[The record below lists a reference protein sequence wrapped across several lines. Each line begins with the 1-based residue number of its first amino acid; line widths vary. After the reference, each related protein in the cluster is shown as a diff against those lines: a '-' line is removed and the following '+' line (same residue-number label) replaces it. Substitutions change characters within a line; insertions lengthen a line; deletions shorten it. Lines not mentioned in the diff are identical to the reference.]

1 MKKLRTLN
9 TTVQV
14 LEMIFMLNE
23 VIQANQIFFMNFWY
37 ILTLRC
43 KFCRCINRTYQMFAH
58 RSCVIPFTK
67 ITMFPY
73 PEQVQDI
80 ERYDASAG
88 DHLDAKLTNSSNSNG
103 FHEILDN

>member
-1 MKKLRTLN
+1 MRTFLN
-9 TTVQV
+9 IS
-14 LEMIFMLNE
+14 LLD
-23 VIQANQIFFMNFWY
+23 
-37 ILTLRC
+37 
-43 KFCRCINRTYQMFAH
+43 INRTYQMFAH

-88 DHLDAKLTNSSNSNG
+88 DHLDAK
-103 FHEILDN
+103 